1 MSVTSAPIFVPSAL
15 RYLHSWNASARKKK
29 LFFCLCLKN
38 VLFLLLKKVFFCLP
52 LNSRLFL
59 FCLFFQLTT
68 SVDRRFLPYLS
79 LRRLWLILAEVIV

>member
-1 MSVTSAPIFVPSAL
+1 MN
-15 RYLHSWNASARKKK
+15 RKRNASEGKKIVF
-29 LFFCLCLKN
+29 LPLPKN
-38 VLFLLLKKVFFCLP
+38 VLFLSAEKSFFFACPEFSSFQDL
-52 LNSRLFL
+52 L